1 MDWGDEGEIKET
13 MAASNNEDN
22 DDKDLQKKIR

>member
-1 MDWGDEGEIKET
+1 MDWGDEGEIKEA